1 MPWSTIQ
8 AMWEAGKIQVYTG
21 DGKGKTTASLG
32 AAIRV
37 AGAGLPV
44 AIVYFDKGG
53 KHYSERKI
61 LDQLKASGVPI
72 EYVATGT
79 DRIHP
84 KTGVFRFENLPEDV
98 TQAKG
103 GLEAAYNFLQ
113 RKDPPRL
120 LVLDEILNAIRVKL
134 LTVEDVLS
142 LLDQKPASMELI
154 LTGRE
159 IPKKIKD
166 RADLITEMKLH
177 KHYFYAGVKSRE
189 GIEW

>member
-1 MPWSTIQ
+1 
-8 AMWEAGKIQVYTG
+8 MWEEGKIQIYTG

-37 AGAGLPV
+37 AGAGLQA

-61 LDQLKASGVPI
+61 LDQLKDSGVPI

-79 DRIHP
+79 DRINP
-84 KTGVFRFENLPEDV
+84 ETGVFRFENLSEDV
-98 TQAKG
+98 TEAKR
-103 GLEAAYNFLQ
+103 GLEVAYNYLQ

-142 LLDQKPASMELI
+142 LLDQKPKTMELI

-177 KHYFYAGVKSRE
+177 KHYFYSGVKSRE